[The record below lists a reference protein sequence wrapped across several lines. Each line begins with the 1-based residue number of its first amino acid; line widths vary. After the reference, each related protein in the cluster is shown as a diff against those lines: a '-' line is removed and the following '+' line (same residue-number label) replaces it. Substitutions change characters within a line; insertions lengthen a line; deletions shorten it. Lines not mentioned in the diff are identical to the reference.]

1 MAKKVVPKLPAAS
14 NTPEMEATPASSVTC
29 SNSARGGLLEPS
41 LTIVVP
47 VCNAEGVLREQVQ
60 QLLETAEDAASHFE
74 ILLVDD
80 DSDDQT
86 EEVARD
92 LAREYPQIRVMR
104 HHRRS
109 GRDAAV
115 RTGLLHSRGNVVF
128 IHDAEPM
135 PRREELRD
143 VCELGGPKHLVVKGR
158 RAAPLYL
165 RPDLLSRLQTWGMMV
180 TAGQSKAQTDED
192 LSSTTEASARETVSP
207 SPQ

>member
-1 MAKKVVPKLPAAS
+1 M
-14 NTPEMEATPASSVTC
+14 
-29 SNSARGGLLEPS
+29 EPS

-47 VCNAEGVLREQVQ
+47 VRNAEGVLREQVQ

-92 LAREYPQIRVMR
+92 LAREYPQVRVMR

-135 PRREELRD
+135 PRGEELRN
-143 VCELGGPKHLVVKGR
+143 VCELGGPKHLVVKGQQ
-158 RAAPLYL
+158 AAPLYL

-180 TAGQSKAQTDED
+180 TASESKAHPDERP
-192 LSSTTEASARETVSP
+192 SQTTEAPAPKALNP
-207 SPQ
+207 SLR

>member
-1 MAKKVVPKLPAAS
+1 M
-14 NTPEMEATPASSVTC
+14 
-29 SNSARGGLLEPS
+29 EPS

-47 VCNAEGVLREQVQ
+47 VRNAEGVLREQVQ
-60 QLLETAEDAASHFE
+60 QLLETAEDAANHFE

-80 DSDDQT
+80 DSDDLT

-92 LAREYPQIRVMR
+92 LAREYPQVRVMR

-128 IHDAEPM
+128 IHDAEPI
-135 PRREELRD
+135 PRGEELRNA
-143 VCELGGPKHLVVKGR
+143 CELGGPKHLVVKGQQ
-158 RAAPLYL
+158 AAPLYL

-180 TAGQSKAQTDED
+180 TASESKAHPDARPSQ
-192 LSSTTEASARETVSP
+192 TTEAPAPKALNP
-207 SPQ
+207 SLR

>member
-1 MAKKVVPKLPAAS
+1 MAKSLCQDFRLQVQRPKLGT
-14 NTPEMEATPASSVTC
+14 TPGGLVTR
-29 SNSARGGLLEPS
+29 SKSARGGLLEPS

-47 VCNAEGVLREQVQ
+47 VRNAEGVLREQVQ

-92 LAREYPQIRVMR
+92 LAREYPQVRVMR

-135 PRREELRD
+135 PRGEELRN
-143 VCELGGPKHLVVKGR
+143 VCELGGPKHLVVKGQQ
-158 RAAPLYL
+158 AAPLYL

-180 TAGQSKAQTDED
+180 TASESKAHPDERP
-192 LSSTTEASARETVSP
+192 SQTTEAPAPKALNP
-207 SPQ
+207 SLR

>member
-1 MAKKVVPKLPAAS
+1 M
-14 NTPEMEATPASSVTC
+14 PEDGNGAGGLVTRSKSV
-29 SNSARGGLLEPS
+29 RGGLLEPS

-47 VCNAEGVLREQVQ
+47 VRNAEGVLREQVQ

-86 EEVARD
+86 EEVAHD
-92 LAREYPQIRVMR
+92 LAREYPQVRVMR

-135 PRREELRD
+135 PRGEELRN
-143 VCELGGPKHLVVKGR
+143 VCELGGPKHLVVKGQQ
-158 RAAPLYL
+158 AAPLYL

-180 TAGQSKAQTDED
+180 TASESKAHPDLRPSQTA
-192 LSSTTEASARETVSP
+192 EAPAPKALNP
-207 SPQ
+207 SLR